1 MSHENANT
9 SSLTDSE
16 HLSAPTITYVEAG
29 QTNELV
35 SLDELFEG
43 LFPRD
48 ARPPP
53 LPLRALFPFLFARQR
68 TLLRR
73 PCRCCDAAARGSG
86 NHLRPTPDGS
96 AGKSSP
102 SSMLCRSFVGREPQA
117 STAALCSPTSKA
129 SRGWTALEH

>member
-73 PCRCCDAAARGSG
+73 PCRCCRKGQRKPLTAYARRQCRQELAEFDALPIVRRARAAGLHGRALFAYVEGVERLDG
-86 NHLRPTPDGS
+86 PGALR
-96 AGKSSP
+96 
-102 SSMLCRSFVGREPQA
+102 E
-117 STAALCSPTSKA
+117 
-129 SRGWTALEH
+129 